1 MLDEHGA
8 WTASHFRRHNPVH
21 ERIRAANTGPITR
34 HLRRWDTPLPDTDQP
49 TTADWLGF
57 ACVLIRSSTLRD
69 VGPLDEGYFLY
80 FEDADLCRRAGAC
93 GWSSL
98 HWPASTVVHLQGR
111 SSGITGDAN
120 RRHRPPRYYFASRA
134 RYFRRSYGRLGI
146 PLANLTWYLG
156 FLVACVR
163 MLCGRPPTHRIGEA
177 VDLWT
182 PAADAPRSAPRS
194 TP

>member
-1 MLDEHGA
+1 
-8 WTASHFRRHNPVH
+8 V
-21 ERIRAANTGPITR
+21 
-34 HLRRWDTPLPDTDQP
+34 PDTDQP

-146 PLANLTWYLG
+146 PLANLTWYRV